1 MNSSKNDAGE
11 VSLNAYVVKI
21 KENGMRNI
29 LLLQTKNPAHCVTQY
44 DKKKPLAYKIDDYKK
59 SGIDKHDQRMGS
71 YTAKFKTRKWT
82 LIALSYVLEAD
93 HINSKAVY
101 EPDNTKPHI
110 RINWEKWQRND
121 KEEHPLKMMIPQEG
135 AKRVLLYL
143 MKTGTNINIPSAK

>member
-29 LLLQTKNPAHCVTQY
+29 LLLQPKKPAHFVTQY

-71 YTAKFKTRKWT
+71 YT
-82 LIALSYVLEAD
+82 
-93 HINSKAVY
+93 
-101 EPDNTKPHI
+101 
-110 RINWEKWQRND
+110 EKIQN
-121 KEEHPLKMMIPQEG
+121 
-135 AKRVLLYL
+135 
-143 MKTGTNINIPSAK
+143 